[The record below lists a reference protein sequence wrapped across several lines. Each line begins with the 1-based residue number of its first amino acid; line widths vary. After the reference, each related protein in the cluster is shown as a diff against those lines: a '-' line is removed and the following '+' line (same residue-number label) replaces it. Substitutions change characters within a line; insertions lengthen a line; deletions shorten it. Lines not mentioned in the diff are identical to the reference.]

1 MTAKRVFSKPMY
13 IIARLVIN
21 ALALMLVAYVIP
33 GVTVN
38 SFLMALLAAII
49 IGLVNALIRP
59 VLEILSLPVTILTL
73 GLFSL
78 VINALMFWLASAIAP
93 GFSVSG
99 FGPAFWGGLVFSV
112 IGWATN
118 IAVFDRKKK

>member
-1 MTAKRVFSKPMY
+1 MY
-13 IIARLVIN
+13 LIARLVLN
-21 ALALMLVAYVIP
+21 ALALMLVAYLIP
-33 GVTVN
+33 GVTVT
-38 SFLMALLAAII
+38 SFVMALFAAII

-59 VLEILSLPVTILTL
+59 LLQVLSFPVTILTL
-73 GLFSL
+73 GLFTL
-78 VINALMFWLASAIAP
+78 VINALMFWIAAALAP

-118 IAVFDRKKK
+118 SAIFDRKHH